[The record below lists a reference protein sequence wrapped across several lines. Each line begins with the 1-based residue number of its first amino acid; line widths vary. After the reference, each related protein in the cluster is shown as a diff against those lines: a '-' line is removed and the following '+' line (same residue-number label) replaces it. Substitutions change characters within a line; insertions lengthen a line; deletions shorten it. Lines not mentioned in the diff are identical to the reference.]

1 LKNDVQFLTPVV
13 TAFDFEGN
21 LDHQANKNIY
31 DFLINGGVD
40 GLVIMGS
47 TGEFSSMQDAQ
58 KKELIDL
65 AVSYVNHRTKV
76 YIGTACMTVEDT
88 VQLSNYAIETGAD
101 GVMIISPYYFS
112 LSDESVE
119 FYFDQV
125 AQRIKGD
132 IYLYNYPAR
141 TGHDLSPEVTLNL
154 LRKHKNIKGYKDTVT
169 EMGHTRKLI
178 QTVQNEFP
186 DFIVYSGFDENF
198 AHNVLSGGNGCIGGL
213 SNVYP
218 EVFSA
223 WVKAINAKDMNKVA
237 EIQSIV
243 DKMMELYD
251 LGTPFIPFTKQ
262 AMALR
267 GIGLEGYC
275 LKPLIQPDEKQTNSI
290 RALLQELDALI
301 VQTNPDYKGVLANKV

>member
-1 LKNDVQFLTPVV
+1 MKKAQFLTPVV
-13 TAFDFEGN
+13 TAFDSEGN

-31 DFLINGGVD
+31 DFLLNGGVD

-47 TGEFSSMQDAQ
+47 TGEFSFMEDAQ

-65 AVSYVNHRTKV
+65 ALSYVNHRTKV

-88 VQLSNYAIETGAD
+88 VQLSNYAINAGAD
-101 GVMIISPYYFS
+101 GVMIISPYYFY

-125 AQRIKGD
+125 APRIKGD

-169 EMGHTRKLI
+169 EMGHTRRLI

-186 DFIVYSGFDENF
+186 DFIIYSGFDENF

-213 SNVYP
+213 SNIYP
-218 EVFSA
+218 EVFSE
-223 WVKAINAKDMNKVA
+223 WVNAINAKDLKKVA
-237 EIQSIV
+237 DIQSIV

-251 LGTPFIPFTKQ
+251 FGPTFIPFTKQ
-262 AMALR
+262 AMVSR
-267 GIGLEGYC
+267 GIRLEGYC
-275 LKPLIQPDEKQTNSI
+275 QKPLIQPNAELTESI
-290 RALLQELDALI
+290 NMLLQELDERI
-301 VQTNPDYKGVLANKV
+301 VQVIPDYKGVLA

>member
-1 LKNDVQFLTPVV
+1 MKKAEFLTPVV
-13 TAFDFEGN
+13 TAFDSEGN
-21 LDHQANKNIY
+21 LDRKANKNIY

-47 TGEFSSMQDAQ
+47 TGEFPFMEDAQ

-65 AVSYVNHRTKV
+65 AVSYIKQRTKV
-76 YIGTACMTVEDT
+76 YIGTASMTVEDT
-88 VQLSNYAIETGAD
+88 VQLSNYSIDAGAD

-125 AQRIKGD
+125 SPKIKGD

-141 TGHDLSPEVTLNL
+141 TGYDLSPEVTLNL
-154 LRKHKNIKGYKDTVT
+154 LRKHQNIKGYKDTVT

-186 DFIVYSGFDENF
+186 DFIIYSGFDENF
-198 AHNVLSGGNGCIGGL
+198 AHNILSGGNGCIGGL
-213 SNVYP
+213 SNIYP

-223 WVKAINAKDMNKVA
+223 WVKAINDKDLKKVA
-237 EIQSIV
+237 DIQSIV

-251 LGTPFIPFTKQ
+251 FGPTFIPFTKK
-262 AMALR
+262 AMVLK

-275 LKPLIQPDEKQTNSI
+275 QNPLIQPNEELTESI
-290 RALLQELDALI
+290 NLFLQELDARI
-301 VQTNPDYKGVLANKV
+301 VQVIPNYIGVLA